1 MIDGNKMVMRVLAKV
16 TALDPKTIHH
26 SNLQNIAAKWNLEIE
41 ALTPMNVKQN
51 MFYFP
56 TPMSEMWHI
65 SFLKELLTI
74 KSNEYLVE
82 FFDLSLIHI

>member
-1 MIDGNKMVMRVLAKV
+1 
-16 TALDPKTIHH
+16 
-26 SNLQNIAAKWNLEIE
+26 
-41 ALTPMNVKQN
+41 MNVKQN

-56 TPMSEMWHI
+56 TPMSEMWRI

-82 FFDLSLIHI
+82 FFDNTEYDDIIEYLCIT